1 MPKYTVRQTYT
12 KTDVW
17 FDVEA
22 NSKDEAIEKIHA
34 PETYIPCD
42 DEEFGFDTFTEV
54 EESEEHE

>member
-1 MPKYTVRQTYT
+1 MKKYTVRQTYT

-22 NSKDEAIEKIHA
+22 NSKDEAIKKIHSSSVS
-34 PETYIPCD
+34 CD
-42 DEEFGFDTFTEV
+42 DEEFGFDTFTEA